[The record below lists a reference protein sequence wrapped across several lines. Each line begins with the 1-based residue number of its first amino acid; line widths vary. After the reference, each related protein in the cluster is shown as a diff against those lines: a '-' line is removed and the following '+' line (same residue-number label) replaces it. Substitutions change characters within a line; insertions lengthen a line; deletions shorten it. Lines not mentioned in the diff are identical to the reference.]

1 MLIKYNQ
8 TYWKRVFFLD
18 YFFLKILRYNRF
30 KIHSIFKDKIK
41 FIKKKKLLD
50 VGTTPVLDENN
61 NIILHRFKNL
71 GGITS
76 LSNLDCAPLKK
87 YFNKVRFVQGDARR
101 MKFKDNKFDVVYS
114 SATIEHVGSKSSQ
127 IKFIKECL
135 RVSRRDVF
143 ITTPNRFYPIEFH
156 TKLPL
161 LHFFPPKIYR
171 KILFFLGFSFFSKE
185 KNLNLLSAQDLI
197 NICFFLKIKNYNI
210 IRYKFLFITSN
221 LLLHIKK

>member
-1 MLIKYNQ
+1 MSLNYKK
-8 TYWKRVFFLD
+8 TYWKKILLLDWFL
-18 YFFLKILRYNRF
+18 LKILKYNRLKIQKIFRKKIRF
-30 KIHSIFKDKIK
+30 KN
-41 FIKKKKLLD
+41 LLD
-50 VGTTPVLDENN
+50 VGTTPVFDENN
-61 NIILHRFKNL
+61 NIILHSFKNL

-76 LSNLDCAPLKK
+76 LSNLDCAGLKK
-87 YFNKVRFVQGDARR
+87 HFKKVRFVQGDARR

-114 SATIEHVGSKSSQ
+114 NATIEHVGSKSNQ
-127 IKFIKECL
+127 INFIKECL

-143 ITTPNRFYPIEFH
+143 ITTPNKFYPIEFH

-161 LHFFPPKIYR
+161 IHFFPPKIYR
-171 KILFFLGFSFFSKE
+171 KILFFFGFSFFSKK

-210 IRYKFLFITSN
+210 IRYKFLYITSN

>member
-1 MLIKYNQ
+1 
-8 TYWKRVFFLD
+8 
-18 YFFLKILRYNRF
+18 
-30 KIHSIFKDKIK
+30 
-41 FIKKKKLLD
+41 
-50 VGTTPVLDENN
+50 
-61 NIILHRFKNL
+61 
-71 GGITS
+71 
-76 LSNLDCAPLKK
+76 
-87 YFNKVRFVQGDARR
+87 VQGDARK
-101 MKFKDNKFDVVYS
+101 MKFDDNKFDVVYS

-127 IKFIKECL
+127 TKFIKECL

-143 ITTPNRFYPIEFH
+143 IATPNRFYPIEFH

-171 KILFFLGFSFFSKE
+171 KILSFFGFLFFSKE

>member
-1 MLIKYNQ
+1 MSLNYKK
-8 TYWKRVFFLD
+8 TYWKKIPFLD
-18 YFFLKILRYNRF
+18 WFLLKILKYNRL
-30 KIHSIFKDKIK
+30 KIQKI
-41 FIKKKKLLD
+41 FIKKIRFKNLLD
-50 VGTTPVLDENN
+50 VGTTPVFDENN
-61 NIILHRFKNL
+61 NIILHSFKNL

-87 YFNKVRFVQGDARR
+87 YFKKVRFVQGDARK
-101 MKFKDNKFDVVYS
+101 MKFDDSKFDVVYS
-114 SATIEHVGSKSSQ
+114 NATIEHVGSRSSQ
-127 IKFIKECL
+127 TKFIKECL

-143 ITTPNRFYPIEFH
+143 IATPNRFYPIEFH

-171 KILFFLGFSFFSKE
+171 KILSFFGFLFFSKE

>member
-1 MLIKYNQ
+1 MHNEFKK
-8 TYWKRVFFLD
+8 TYWKKILFLDFFLLN
-18 YFFLKILRYNRF
+18 FLKYNRL
-30 KIHSIFKDKIK
+30 KIQQIFEKNIK
-41 FIKKKKLLD
+41 FKNLLD
-50 VGTTPVLDENN
+50 VGTTPVFDEYN
-61 NIILHRFKNL
+61 NILLHSFKNKKN
-71 GGITS
+71 ITS
-76 LSNLDCAPLKK
+76 LSNLDCSPLKK
-87 YFNKVRFVQGDARR
+87 KFTKVKFIKGDARR

-127 IKFIKECL
+127 ITFIKECL

-171 KILFFLGFSFFSKE
+171 KILSFFGFSFFSKE

-197 NICFFLKIKNYNI
+197 DICFFLKIKNYNI
-210 IRYKFLFITSN
+210 IRYKFFCITSN

>member
-41 FIKKKKLLD
+41 FIKKKKILD
-50 VGTTPVLDENN
+50 VGTTPVFDENN

-101 MKFKDNKFDVVYS
+101 MKFKEKKFDTVYS
-114 SATIEHVGSKSSQ
+114 SATIEHVGSRSNQ
-127 IKFIKECL
+127 IKFVKEVIKAEG
-135 RVSRRDVF
+135 D
-143 ITTPNRFYPIEFH
+143 
-156 TKLPL
+156 
-161 LHFFPPKIYR
+161 KIR
-171 KILFFLGFSFFSKE
+171 NAL
-185 KNLNLLSAQDLI
+185 
-197 NICFFLKIKNYNI
+197 
-210 IRYKFLFITSN
+210 
-221 LLLHIKK
+221 

>member
-1 MLIKYNQ
+1 MSLNYKK
-8 TYWKRVFFLD
+8 TYWKKILFLDFFL
-18 YFFLKILRYNRF
+18 LKILKYNRL
-30 KIHSIFKDKIK
+30 KIQKI
-41 FIKKKKLLD
+41 FIKRIRFKNLLD
-50 VGTTPVLDENN
+50 VGTTPVFDENN
-61 NIILHRFKNL
+61 NIILHSFKNL

-76 LSNLDCAPLKK
+76 LSNLDCTPLKK
-87 YFNKVRFVQGDARR
+87 YFKKVRFQQGDARR
-101 MKFKDNKFDVVYS
+101 MKFEDNKFDVVYS
-114 SATIEHVGSKSSQ
+114 NATIEHVGSKVNQ

-171 KILFFLGFSFFSKE
+171 KILSFFGFSFFSKE

-197 NICFFLKIKNYNI
+197 DICFFLKIKNYNI
-210 IRYKFLFITSN
+210 IRYKFLCITSN

>member
-1 MLIKYNQ
+1 MHNEFKK
-8 TYWKRVFFLD
+8 TYWKKILFLDFFLLNILK
-18 YFFLKILRYNRF
+18 YNRLKIQQ
-30 KIHSIFKDKIK
+30 IFEKNIK
-41 FIKKKKLLD
+41 FKNLLD
-50 VGTTPVLDENN
+50 VGTTPVFDEYN
-61 NIILHRFKNL
+61 NILLHSFKNKKN
-71 GGITS
+71 ITS
-76 LSNLDCAPLKK
+76 LSNLDCSPLKK
-87 YFNKVRFVQGDARR
+87 KFTKVKFIKGDARR

-127 IKFIKECL
+127 ITFIKECL

-171 KILFFLGFSFFSKE
+171 KILSFFGFSFFSKE

-197 NICFFLKIKNYNI
+197 DICFFLKIKNYNI
-210 IRYKFLFITSN
+210 IRYKFFCTTSN